1 MGAMDLRDLR
11 PPAGGVLVVPMS
23 RAEFDALPE
32 IPHTEW
38 WDGACVMTSNTNR
51 HGRVVASLGAMLI
64 QAIAGQELSVCAG
77 TGWRLPD
84 AEFGPDL
91 LITGPAPDDELLT
104 IAPLLIVEVLSPST
118 RHIDLGRKR
127 ELYAIGGVGWYWI
140 VDLVHDQLTVFRN
153 VDGELEQVQHISS
166 GTTVGPVAIKV
177 DVSAL

>member
-1 MGAMDLRDLR
+1 MDLRDLR

-23 RAEFDALPE
+23 RAEFEALPA
-32 IPHTEW
+32 IPHAEW
-38 WDGACVMTSNTNR
+38 WDGACVVSSTTNR
-51 HGRVVASLGAMLI
+51 HGRVVVSLGSLLR
-64 QAIAGQELSVCAG
+64 QAVAGQELYVGAG

-127 ELYAIGGVGWYWI
+127 ELYAAGGVEWYWI
-140 VDLVHDQLTVFRN
+140 VDLSRDRLIVYRN
-153 VDGELEQVQHISS
+153 IDGELEQVQQISS
-166 GTTVGPVAIKV
+166 GTSAGPVAIEV
-177 DVSAL
+177 TVATL